1 MGGGE
6 VPRDTV
12 EVASL
17 MESSGLPMKIQMTQ
31 ATADILEQVTN
42 IHPFKQVVHPIM
54 ARINLKL

>member
-1 MGGGE
+1 MRVGGGE

-31 ATADILEQVTN
+31 PTADILEQVTN
-42 IHPFKQVVHPIM
+42 IHH
-54 ARINLKL
+54 